1 MEIPISTSVLTE
13 KLGVNRF
20 ELVSLLTKRSRA
32 LMFGAPALIDTNSD
46 DFVNIAIKEIVAD
59 KIKVKPK
66 SK

>member
-20 ELVSLLTKRSRA
+20 ELVSLLTKRARA